1 MQQAIMTNPDILE
14 ARADYERQA
23 GVLMSVRS
31 ALLPKAEAVGSANS
45 RDRSLTDTSPS
56 SASLPPSQQ
65 TSVAEKSYNLGIE
78 FKQLAFDGFSA
89 FNQFRQHRYLKQ
101 TSFWRL
107 VSASYRVL
115 ADVQQAYDAILMNE
129 GVVET
134 NKETVASFEKLA
146 DISAKRQAVGD
157 VTVLDG
163 LRVQTELKRAKAD
176 LAAAYS
182 MLVRSIENFR
192 KLLQVPT
199 SSDLPEEV
207 FLEGPLEQKYFLM
220 AREDALARAD
230 ALQPEILSAR
240 EEMRAAKMKMYSS
253 FGDYLPRVDTFARYN
268 LQSSYYDFDHT
279 LDGWVLGVQ
288 GRWNLF
294 DSFGRE
300 GVVQADRAALK
311 ASRVR
316 LGDRRYRIASQV
328 RELYAQLDAMRQS
341 IEFQHESI
349 RLGERTVREGERLY
363 AVGMSGVE
371 EVIDAQLT
379 LRRAQIDL
387 LQRVFENN
395 RYVYELEYA
404 IGMQW
409 VDPMV
414 LTSKKD

>member
-1 MQQAIMTNPDILE
+1 MQQAIVTNPEILE
-14 ARADYERQA
+14 ARANYERQT
-23 GVLMSVRS
+23 GVLINVRS
-31 ALLPKAEAVGSANS
+31 ALLPKAEAVGSVNS
-45 RDRSLTDTSPS
+45 RDRSLIDISPG

-65 TSVAEKSYNLGIE
+65 TSVSEKSYNLGIE
-78 FKQLAFDGFSA
+78 FKQLAFDGFTA

-107 VSASYRVL
+107 VGSSYRVL
-115 ADVQQAYDAILMNE
+115 ADVQEAYDAILMNE

-134 NKETVASFEKLA
+134 NKETVASFQKLA

-182 MLVRSIENFR
+182 SLVRSIENFR
-192 KLLQVPT
+192 KLLQVPS
-199 SSDLPEEV
+199 SSDLPELV
-207 FLEGPLEQKYFLM
+207 RLEGPLEQKYFLI

-230 ALQPEILSAR
+230 ALQPEIISAR

-253 FGDYLPRVDTFARYN
+253 LGDYLPRVDTFARYSM
-268 LQSSYYDFDHT
+268 QSSYYDFDRT
-279 LDGWVLGVQ
+279 LDGWTLGVQ

-300 GVVQADRAALK
+300 GAVKADRASLK

-328 RELYAQLDAMRQS
+328 RELYSQLEAMRQA
-341 IEFQHESI
+341 IEFQHEAI

-363 AVGMSGVE
+363 AVGMSGIE

-379 LRRAQIDL
+379 LRRAQVDL
-387 LQRVFENN
+387 YQRIFENN

-404 IGMQW
+404 IGTQW
-409 VDPMV
+409 VDPSV
-414 LTSKKD
+414 LVAKKN